1 LDLSP
6 HISDVSIEM
15 RAEYGGKI
23 VSDKVVNGFWIRV
36 DGAVDVKSREV

>member
-15 RAEYGGKI
+15 RTEYGGKVI
-23 VSDKVVNGFWIRV
+23 SDKFVNGFWIRV
-36 DGAVDVKSREV
+36 DGAVGVEAREV